1 MKNIKLKSILLA
13 GVACLGLS
21 SCGDFLEIE
30 PKTFVSEDNFW
41 NEKTDIDQTVIG
53 VYTKLQADDII
64 RRCIIWG
71 EARSENILDGL
82 NCERDQKD
90 IYRTLQ
96 EQLLPTNPFTNWQ
109 SFYSVINTCN
119 IVIER
124 APEVSQKDPVFTQSD
139 VLATQ
144 AEMAFVRD
152 LCYFYLVRAFKDV
165 PYYTHAIQV
174 DEDAQPIAA
183 TNGDQ
188 IVQNLIADL
197 ESVVSNAL
205 KAYPKDDN
213 ARYNSNCNRATQS
226 SIYALLADLCL
237 WSGQYQKCVDY
248 AQRVIDAKLQE
259 YHENYAGRTG
269 MSSTVT
275 VVNGNVVTRSDN
287 VALFKWNGDTGE
299 GYPLIP
305 CFSSLSSNSYGADF
319 NSIFGGTGNSFESIF
334 ELAYTTNGNDSYL
347 SNSACGALYGNHY
360 STGSNSGRGF
370 LTVADGVFSD
380 IPNNINSIF
389 DHGYDERFYTNMK
402 PEKPGDYSTADITK
416 FVSYSAT
423 VTPATGSNNQN
434 LRFSV
439 SHSYNTGNYHDRNW
453 IFYRLTDV
461 MLMQAEALIEMAQ
474 HDDYEVRDDEGNLL
488 KDSDGEQVYDADL
501 TRAFGL
507 IYAVNRR
514 SIMVPSVGTHTT
526 ATANELKITKYNTRN
541 LMRDLCKAER
551 RRELMFEGKR
561 WFDILRYNRREGGL
575 TNIPQK
581 RNATRIVN
589 TEALYWPYYRYELKN
604 NPLLKQKPYYDTSS
618 ENSED
623 ANSTTE

>member
-1 MKNIKLKSILLA
+1 MKNLKLKSILLA

-41 NEKTDIDQTVIG
+41 NEKTDIEQTVIG
-53 VYTKLQADDII
+53 VYTKLQADEVI
-64 RRCIIWG
+64 RRCIMWG

-96 EQLLPTNPFTNWQ
+96 EQLLPTNPFSNWQ
-109 SFYSVINTCN
+109 SFYAVINECN
-119 IVIER
+119 TVIER
-124 APEVSQKDPVFTQSD
+124 APEVSEKDPVYTPSD

-165 PYYTHAIQV
+165 PYYTNAIQV
-174 DEDAQPIAA
+174 DEEAKPIEA
-183 TNGDQ
+183 TSGDL
-188 IVQNLIADL
+188 IVQYLIADL
-197 ESVVSNAL
+197 ESVVGNAL

-213 ARYNSNCNRATQS
+213 SRYNSNCNRATQS

-248 AQRVIDAKLQE
+248 AQRVIDAKMQD
-259 YHENYAGRTG
+259 YRENYAGRTG
-269 MSSTVT
+269 MTSVT
-275 VVNGNVVTRSDN
+275 VYDGGTMMSVSDN
-287 VALFKWNGDTGE
+287 VSLFKWANDTGD

-305 CFSSLSSNSYGADF
+305 CFSSLSSNNYGADF
-319 NSIFGGTGNSFESIF
+319 NSIFGGNGNSFESIF
-334 ELAYTTNGNDSYL
+334 ELAYTTNGNDNYI

-360 STGSNSGRGF
+360 LKDGNAGRGF
-370 LTVADGVFSD
+370 LTVADALFSD
-380 IPNNINSIF
+380 IPNNVYAIF
-389 DHGYDERFYTNMK
+389 DHGYDERFYANFN
-402 PEKPGDYSTADITK
+402 PEKPGDYSSADVSK
-416 FVSYSAT
+416 FVASGAT
-423 VTPATGSNNQN
+423 ITPSTGTTNANI
-434 LRFSV
+434 RFSV
-439 SHSYNTGNYHDRNW
+439 THSSVSGNYHSRNW

-461 MLMQAEALIEMAQ
+461 MLMQAEALIELAANE
-474 HDDYEVRDDEGNLL
+474 DYEVRDDEGNLV
-488 KDSDGEQVYDADL
+488 KDDEGNQVYDENL
-501 TRAFGL
+501 SRAFGL

-514 SIMVPSVGTHTT
+514 SIVAPTT
-526 ATANELKITKYNTRN
+526 TTNSTVTANELKINKYNTRS

-561 WFDILRYNRREGGL
+561 WFDILRYVRREGNL
-575 TNIPQK
+575 SSVPSK
-581 RNATRIVN
+581 RIAARILDS
-589 TEALYWPYYRYELKN
+589 EALYWPYNRYELKN

-618 ENSED
+618 ESNSD
-623 ANSTTE
+623 AE